1 MPLRYKIMFYKFLH
15 NTLHASH
22 LIVSVV
28 VWCINVASHKWYDW
42 LPERQ
47 AHGST
52 KPGLPQMRFLSFSM
66 HATKNGSI
74 WPSLHPHMQ
83 VWPCTYMHPIRN
95 WGPVNARQ
103 RLVAEKQATN
113 HEESHA

>member
-1 MPLRYKIMFYKFLH
+1 MPLRYKITFYQFLH

-28 VWCINVASHKWYDW
+28 VWCINAASHKRYDW

-52 KPGLPQMRFLSFSM
+52 KPGLPQTGIGWKWVGMAPLCQKS
-66 HATKNGSI
+66 AL
-74 WPSLHPHMQ
+74 PSL
-83 VWPCTYMHPIRN
+83 
-95 WGPVNARQ
+95 
-103 RLVAEKQATN
+103 VAN
-113 HEESHA
+113 V